1 MTMPI
6 LYALM
11 RLKWMCWYEMR
22 HDLVG
27 WLCIDM
33 RL

>member
-1 MTMPI
+1 MHV
-6 LYALM
+6 LWDVM
-11 RLKWMCWYEMR
+11 RLKLMCWYKMK

-33 RL
+33 